1 MCSLSSFKNQ
11 ETLQSLWSAGR
22 GAHLGC
28 GAVGTVVRL
37 GRCFHSH
44 VPQPSLL
51 STSPVCPCNEYGAVT
66 LMDLKVNLKLLRA
79 DVGRSCFQK
88 ACKEKKCSWILKSIG
103 LLAVKTNFML
113 YWTMTFNMITEKSI
127 KQIIHHLLICL
138 ETHMHKM

>member
-1 MCSLSSFKNQ
+1 
-11 ETLQSLWSAGR
+11 
-22 GAHLGC
+22 
-28 GAVGTVVRL
+28 
-37 GRCFHSH
+37 
-44 VPQPSLL
+44 
-51 STSPVCPCNEYGAVT
+51 
-66 LMDLKVNLKLLRA
+66 MDLKVNLKLLCA